1 MTGFLKCNIARG
13 SHGEVSLKGIPNT
26 QQQESGIFTSIYIR
40 SRLNI
45 DPKREFKESF
55 FMANLET
62 KHIISTDPYYLK
74 TLDAIKYNNNEI
86 TFFIDGEDISSGK
99 NFITNDESE
108 FQVASFLLDE
118 QEIIEKH
125 IHPNQERKI
134 LNTSEVLILLEGE
147 IEVTIYDKDLNFVTS
162 RTIVSGDTV
171 ALMSGGHGL
180 EIKEKSKFIEVKQGP
195 YDEETDKVRF

>member
-1 MTGFLKCNIARG
+1 MKIEDKN
-13 SHGEVSLKGIPNT
+13 GEIL
-26 QQQESGIFTSIYIR
+26 
-40 SRLNI
+40 
-45 DPKREFKESF
+45 
-55 FMANLET
+55 A
-62 KHIISTDPYYLK
+62 
-74 TLDAIKYNNNEI
+74 
-86 TFFIDGEDISSGK
+86 FFIDGEDISSGK

-125 IHPNQERKI
+125 IHPNQEREI

-195 YDEETDKVRF
+195 YDEKTDKVRF